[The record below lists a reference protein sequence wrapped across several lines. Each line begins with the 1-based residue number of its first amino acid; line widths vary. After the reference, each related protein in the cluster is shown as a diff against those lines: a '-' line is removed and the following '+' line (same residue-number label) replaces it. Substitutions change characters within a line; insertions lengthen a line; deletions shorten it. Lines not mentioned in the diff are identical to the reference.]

1 MKAKS
6 IILDTD
12 SYKCSMFLQYPPGT
26 EYVYSYIESRGGSYN
41 KTVLLGVQSYIR
53 EVLSQPITKEQIEFA
68 DAFWTAHGEPFN
80 REGWQYILDKHNGYL
95 PVEIKSI
102 DEGMVVPTHNVLVT
116 IVNTDP
122 IVPWLTTWV
131 ETSLL
136 RSVWYATTVATQSW
150 SIKQLIKSYLEKS
163 GDVRG
168 LPFKLHDF
176 GSRGTSS
183 YESSYIGGMAH
194 LVNFMGTDTAIGIIA
209 ANEYYDADI
218 ETTAFSIP
226 ASEHSIST
234 SYGKNND
241 YDF

>member
-26 EYVYSYIESRGGSYN
+26 QYVYSYIESRGGHYD
-41 KTVLLGVQSYIR
+41 KTLLLGVQAYIR
-53 EVLSQPITKEQIEFA
+53 EVLSKPITQKEIDFA
-68 DAFWTAHGEPFN
+68 DKFWTAHGEPFN

-95 PVEIKSI
+95 PVEIRSI
-102 DEGMVVPTHNVLVT
+102 DEGTIVPVKTVLAT

-122 IVPWLTTWV
+122 MVPWITTWI
-131 ETSLL
+131 ETSFL
-136 RSVWYATTVATQSW
+136 RAIWYPTTVATQSW
-150 SIKQLIKSYLEKS
+150 SIKQIIKKSLEMS
-163 GDVRG
+163 GDVAG

-176 GSRGTSS
+176 GSRGVSS
-183 YESSYIGGMAH
+183 YESAYLGGMAH
-194 LVNFMGTDTAIGIIA
+194 LVNFMGTDTAVAILA

-218 ETTAFSIP
+218 EATAFSIP

-241 YDF
+241 SDL